1 MYVHAHRCVLR
12 GCVPKKLM
20 VYASEFAENFKDSRG
35 FG

>member
-1 MYVHAHRCVLR
+1 MRAHRCVLR

-20 VYASEFAENFKDSRG
+20 VYASEYNEGFKDSEG